1 MGLAMIREVL
11 RPEWVTLDGRRIL
24 AARALR
30 NFAYGFLSVL
40 LGIYLEGLGYTGAH
54 VGAVLMATLLGS
66 ALLSLLFAAVADRW
80 GRRRMLAGSA
90 GLMAIA
96 GAIYALGAP
105 FPVLLLGALTGTL
118 GTTSGE
124 VGPFLSLEQ
133 AILPETCPDA
143 RRTQLFSL
151 YNLQGSMAASLGALC
166 AGLPALLQGWFG
178 VERLAGLKL
187 MLVLYALLALA
198 TLQLFL
204 RLSPDVEVRPNPFG
218 ASRAPLHRSRR
229 IVLGLSA
236 LFGLDS
242 LAGGF
247 VVQSL
252 IAFWFFRRWGAGPEI
267 LGPVFLAAGLVQ
279 AASFLAAARVARRFG
294 LVNTMVFTHLPSN
307 VLLML
312 IPAMPSL
319 ELAIACLLARQSL
332 SQMDVPT
339 RQSYVVA
346 VVDPEERTAAASF
359 TNVTRNVAQAAT
371 PGLAGYAME
380 VLHLG
385 LPFFLGGGLKIVYDL
400 LLFAAFRGLRPPEE
414 RRPSSARI
422 ADPD

>member
-1 MGLAMIREVL
+1 MEQTTGLRLIREIL
-11 RPEWVTLDGRRIL
+11 RPRWVSADGRRIL
-24 AARALR
+24 AARAVR

-40 LGIYLEGLGYTGAH
+40 LGIYLEALGYRATH
-54 VGAVLMATLLGS
+54 VGGVLMATLLGS

-80 GRRRMLAGSA
+80 GRRRVLAGSA

-96 GAIYALGAP
+96 GTIYALGAP
-105 FPVLLLGALTGTL
+105 YPVLILGALTGTL

-133 AILPETCPDA
+133 AILPETCPDT

-151 YNLQGSMAASLGALC
+151 YNLQGSVAASLGALC
-166 AGLPALLQGWFG
+166 AGLPALFHGWFG
-178 VERLAGLKL
+178 IERLTGLKL

-198 TLQLFL
+198 TLWLFL
-204 RLSPDVEVRPNPFG
+204 RLSPGVEVGKNRSSIG
-218 ASRAPLHRSRR
+218 RAPLHRSRR
-229 IVLGLSA
+229 IIFGLSA

-247 VVQSL
+247 VVQTL
-252 IAFWFFRRWGAGPEI
+252 IAFWFFRRWGAGPEV
-267 LGPVFLAAGLVQ
+267 LGPLFLAAGLLQ
-279 AASFLAAARVARRFG
+279 AASYLVAAKVAGRIG
-294 LVNTMVFTHLPSN
+294 LLNTMVFTHLPAN

-319 ELAIACLLARQSL
+319 ELAVACLLLRMSL

-339 RQSYVVA
+339 RQSYIVA
-346 VVDPEERTAAASF
+346 VVDPEERTAAASL
-359 TNVTRNVAQAAT
+359 TNVARNVAQATT

-380 VLHLG
+380 VLSLG
-385 LPFFLGGGLKIVYDL
+385 LPFLLGGGLKIVYDL
-400 LLFAAFRGLRPPEE
+400 LLLAAFRHVKPPEE
-414 RRPSSARI
+414 RS
-422 ADPD
+422 

>member
-1 MGLAMIREVL
+1 MGGIREVL
-11 RPEWVTLDGRRIL
+11 WPGWVSRDGKGIL
-24 AARALR
+24 VARGLR

-40 LGIYLEGLGYTGAH
+40 LGIYLEALGFTAAH
-54 VGAVLMATLLGS
+54 VGGVLMATLLGS

-80 GRRRMLAGSA
+80 GRRRVLAGSA

-96 GAIYALGAP
+96 GTIYALGAP
-105 FPVLLLGALTGTL
+105 YPVLLLGALTGTL

-133 AILPETCPDA
+133 AILPETCPDT

-151 YNLQGSMAASLGALC
+151 YNLQGSVAASLGALC
-166 AGLPALLQGWFG
+166 AGLPALLQDRFG
-178 VERLAGLKL
+178 IERLAALKG

-198 TLQLFL
+198 TMHLFL
-204 RLSPDVEVRPNPFG
+204 RLSPSVEAGSNRSG
-218 ASRAPLHRSRR
+218 TSQAPLHRSRR
-229 IVLGLSA
+229 IVLRLSA

-252 IAFWFFRRWGAGPEI
+252 IAFWFFRRWGAGPEV
-267 LGPVFLAAGLVQ
+267 LGPLFLFAGLLQ
-279 AASFLAAARVARRFG
+279 AASYLVAAKVAGRIG
-294 LVNTMVFTHLPSN
+294 LLNTMVFTHLPAN

-319 ELAIACLLARQSL
+319 ELAAACLLARMSL

-339 RQSYVVA
+339 RQSYIVA
-346 VVDPEERTAAASF
+346 VVDPEERTAAASL
-359 TNVTRNVAQAAT
+359 TNVARNVAQATT
-371 PGLAGYAME
+371 PALAGYAME
-380 VLHLG
+380 VLSLG
-385 LPFFLGGGLKIVYDL
+385 LPFLLGGGLKIVYDL
-400 LLFAAFRGLRPPEE
+400 LLLAAFRHVKPPEE
-414 RRPSSARI
+414 QERSIR
-422 ADPD
+422 

>member
-1 MGLAMIREVL
+1 MQPRIGPGLIREVL
-11 RPEWVTLDGRRIL
+11 RPEWVSLDGRRIL

-40 LGIYLEGLGYTGAH
+40 LGIYLEALGYTAAH
-54 VGAVLMATLLGS
+54 VGGVLMATLLGS
-66 ALLSLLFAAVADRW
+66 ALLSLLFAGVADRW
-80 GRRRMLAGSA
+80 GRRRVLAGSA

-96 GAIYALGAP
+96 GTPY
-105 FPVLLLGALTGTL
+105 PVLLLGALTGTL

-133 AILPETCPDA
+133 AILPETCPDT

-151 YNLQGSMAASLGALC
+151 YNLQGSVSASLGALC
-166 AGLPALLQGWFG
+166 AGLPALLQRWLEI
-178 VERLAGLKL
+178 ERLASLKL

-198 TLQLFL
+198 TLQFFL
-204 RLSPDVEVRPNPFG
+204 RLSPGVEVGHRNAG
-218 ASRAPLHRSRR
+218 SRRAPLHRSRR

-267 LGPVFLAAGLVQ
+267 LGPLFLAAGLLQ
-279 AASFLAAARVARRFG
+279 AASYLVAARVAGRIG
-294 LVNTMVFTHLPSN
+294 LLNTMVFTHLPSN

-319 ELAIACLLARQSL
+319 ELAAACLLLRMSL

-339 RQSYVVA
+339 RQSYIVA
-346 VVDPEERTAAASF
+346 VVDPEERTAAASL
-359 TNVTRNVAQAAT
+359 TNVARNVAQATT
-371 PGLAGYAME
+371 PGIAGYAME
-380 VLHLG
+380 ALSLG
-385 LPFFLGGGLKIVYDL
+385 LPFLLGGGLKIVYDL
-400 LLFAAFRGLRPPEE
+400 LLLWAFRRIKPPEE
-414 RRPSSARI
+414 LERSN
-422 ADPD
+422 

>member
-1 MGLAMIREVL
+1 MRVVREL
-11 RPEWVTLDGRRIL
+11 LWPGWVAADGKRIL
-24 AARALR
+24 VARALR

-40 LGIYLEGLGYTGAH
+40 LGIYLEALGYTAVH
-54 VGAVLMATLLGS
+54 VGSVLMATLLGS

-80 GRRRMLAGSA
+80 GRRRVLAGSA
-90 GLMAIA
+90 GLMAFA

-105 FPVLLLGALTGTL
+105 YPVLLLGALTGTL

-133 AILPETCPDA
+133 AILPQTCPDA

-151 YNLQGSMAASLGALC
+151 YNLQGAVAASLGALC

-178 VERLAGLKL
+178 IGRLLALKS
-187 MLVLYALLALA
+187 MFVLYAALALA

-204 RLSPDVEVRPNPFG
+204 RLSAGVEVGRGDSQP
-218 ASRAPLHRSRR
+218 SRVSLHRSRG

-236 LFGLDS
+236 LFGLDA

-247 VVQSL
+247 IVQSL
-252 IAFWFFRRWGAGPEI
+252 IAFWFFRRWGAGPEV
-267 LGPVFLAAGLVQ
+267 LGPLFLASGLLQ
-279 AASFLAAARVARRFG
+279 AASYIVAARVAGRIG
-294 LVNTMVFTHLPSN
+294 LLNTMVFTHLPSN

-319 ELAIACLLARQSL
+319 EWAAVCLLLRQSL

-339 RQSYVVA
+339 RQSYIVA
-346 VVDPEERTAAASF
+346 VVDPEERTAAASL
-359 TNVTRNVAQAAT
+359 TNVARNVAQAMT
-371 PGLAGYAME
+371 PGLAGYAMQAFS
-380 VLHLG
+380 LG
-385 LPFFLGGGLKIVYDL
+385 LPFLLGGGLKIVYDL
-400 LLFAAFRGLRPPEE
+400 ALLVTFRQVKPPEE
-414 RRPSSARI
+414 RRQEEGGVRP
-422 ADPD
+422 

>member
-1 MGLAMIREVL
+1 M
-11 RPEWVTLDGRRIL
+11 WVVSDMLWPGWVSADGRRIL
-24 AARALR
+24 AARAVR

-40 LGIYLEGLGYTGAH
+40 LGIYLEALGYTAVH
-54 VGAVLMATLLGS
+54 VGVVLMATLLGS

-80 GRRRMLAGSA
+80 GRRRLLAGSA
-90 GLMAIA
+90 GLMAVA
-96 GAIYALGAP
+96 GTIYALGAP
-105 FPVLLLGALTGTL
+105 YPVLILGALTGTL

-133 AILPETCPDA
+133 AILPETCPDT

-151 YNLQGSMAASLGALC
+151 YNLQGSVAASLGALC

-178 VERLAGLKL
+178 IERLVALKL
-187 MLVLYALLALA
+187 MLVLYALLAIA
-198 TLQLFL
+198 TLRLFL
-204 RLSPDVEVRPNPFG
+204 RLSPGVEVGHHSAGPR
-218 ASRAPLHRSRR
+218 RAPLHRSRR

-252 IAFWFFRRWGAGPEI
+252 IAFWFFRRWGAGPEV
-267 LGPVFLAAGLVQ
+267 LGPLFLAAGLLQ
-279 AASFLAAARVARRFG
+279 AASYLVAAKVAGRIG
-294 LVNTMVFTHLPSN
+294 LLNTMVFTHLPSN

-319 ELAIACLLARQSL
+319 EFAAACLLLRMSL

-339 RQSYVVA
+339 RQSYIVA
-346 VVDPEERTAAASF
+346 VVDPEERTAAASL
-359 TNVTRNVAQAAT
+359 TNVARNVAQATT
-371 PGLAGYAME
+371 PALAGYAME
-380 VLHLG
+380 VLSLG
-385 LPFFLGGGLKIVYDL
+385 LPFLLGGGLKIVYDL
-400 LLFAAFRGLRPPEE
+400 LLLAAFRHVKPPEE
-414 RRPSSARI
+414 RERSTR
-422 ADPD
+422 

>member
-1 MGLAMIREVL
+1 M
-11 RPEWVTLDGRRIL
+11 WVVSDMLWPGWVSADGRRIL
-24 AARALR
+24 AARAVR

-40 LGIYLEGLGYTGAH
+40 LGIYLEALGYTAVH
-54 VGAVLMATLLGS
+54 VGVVLMATLLGS

-80 GRRRMLAGSA
+80 GRRRLLAGSA
-90 GLMAIA
+90 GLMAVA
-96 GAIYALGAP
+96 GTIYALGAP
-105 FPVLLLGALTGTL
+105 YPVLILGALTGTL

-133 AILPETCPDA
+133 AILPETCPDT

-151 YNLQGSMAASLGALC
+151 YNLQGSVAASLGALC

-178 VERLAGLKL
+178 IERLVALKL
-187 MLVLYALLALA
+187 MLVLYALLAIA
-198 TLQLFL
+198 TLRLFL
-204 RLSPDVEVRPNPFG
+204 RLSPGVEVGHHSAGPR
-218 ASRAPLHRSRR
+218 RAPLHRSRR

-267 LGPVFLAAGLVQ
+267 LGPLFLAAGLLQ
-279 AASFLAAARVARRFG
+279 AASYLVAAKVAGRIG
-294 LVNTMVFTHLPSN
+294 LLNTMVFTHLPSN

-319 ELAIACLLARQSL
+319 EFAAACLLLRMSL

-339 RQSYVVA
+339 RQSYIVA
-346 VVDPEERTAAASF
+346 VVDPEERTAAASL
-359 TNVTRNVAQAAT
+359 TNVARNVAQATT
-371 PGLAGYAME
+371 PALAGYAME
-380 VLHLG
+380 VLSLG
-385 LPFFLGGGLKIVYDL
+385 LPFLLGGGLKIVYDL
-400 LLFAAFRGLRPPEE
+400 LLLAAFRHVKPPEE
-414 RRPSSARI
+414 RERSTR
-422 ADPD
+422 

>member
-1 MGLAMIREVL
+1 MGGIREVL
-11 RPEWVTLDGRRIL
+11 WPGWVSRDGKGIL
-24 AARALR
+24 VARGLR

-40 LGIYLEGLGYTGAH
+40 LGIYLEALGFTAAH
-54 VGAVLMATLLGS
+54 VGGVLMATLLGS

-80 GRRRMLAGSA
+80 GRRRVLAGSA

-96 GAIYALGAP
+96 GTIYALGAP
-105 FPVLLLGALTGTL
+105 YPVLLLGALTGTL

-133 AILPETCPDA
+133 AILPETCPDT

-151 YNLQGSMAASLGALC
+151 YNLQGSVAASLGALC
-166 AGLPALLQGWFG
+166 AGLPALLQDRFG
-178 VERLAGLKL
+178 IERLAALKV

-198 TLQLFL
+198 TMHLFL
-204 RLSPDVEVRPNPFG
+204 RLSPSVEAGSNRSG
-218 ASRAPLHRSRR
+218 TSQAPLHRSRR
-229 IVLGLSA
+229 IVLRLSA

-252 IAFWFFRRWGAGPEI
+252 IAFWFFRRWGAGPEV
-267 LGPVFLAAGLVQ
+267 LGPLFLFAGLLQ
-279 AASFLAAARVARRFG
+279 AASYLVAAKVAGRIG
-294 LVNTMVFTHLPSN
+294 LLNTMVFTHLPAN

-319 ELAIACLLARQSL
+319 ELAAACLLARMSL

-339 RQSYVVA
+339 RQSYIVA
-346 VVDPEERTAAASF
+346 VVDPEERTAAASL
-359 TNVTRNVAQAAT
+359 TNVARNVAQATT
-371 PGLAGYAME
+371 PALAGYAME
-380 VLHLG
+380 VLSLG
-385 LPFFLGGGLKIVYDL
+385 LPFLLGGGLKIVYDL
-400 LLFAAFRGLRPPEE
+400 LLLAAFRHVKPPEE
-414 RRPSSARI
+414 QERSIR
-422 ADPD
+422 